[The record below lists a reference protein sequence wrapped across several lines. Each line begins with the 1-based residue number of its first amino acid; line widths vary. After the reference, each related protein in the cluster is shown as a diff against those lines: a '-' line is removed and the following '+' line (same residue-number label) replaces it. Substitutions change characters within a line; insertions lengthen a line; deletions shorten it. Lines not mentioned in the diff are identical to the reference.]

1 LRSAPAAARGRR
13 GIRGILRF
21 RGILWLLGSLG
32 LSSASAAA
40 TSTDTPSDAARLEAR
55 IKAARQVLA
64 EQTTARAAEQAVRH
78 AAGPVGELGERDGA
92 DPTPTAA
99 SGERSASAA
108 PPTANRLAQWL
119 NEPDWRN
126 WGNWPNWFNQ

>member
-1 LRSAPAAARGRR
+1 MSAPGSLRSAPAAGRGRR

-21 RGILWLLGSLG
+21 RGIFWLLGSLG
-32 LSSASAAA
+32 LSSAAAAA
-40 TSTDTPSDAARLEAR
+40 TSSDTPSDAARLEAR

-64 EQTTARAAEQAVRH
+64 E
-78 AAGPVGELGERDGA
+78 
-92 DPTPTAA
+92 
-99 SGERSASAA
+99 RSAPATPA
-108 PPTANRLAQWL
+108 TANRLAQWL